1 MQGVYCGNQ
10 PMRISNATFEAEGD
24 TLPFKLNWASGIKNT
39 KQEMQCRVQI
49 YGRGSAFTEYSTGEE
64 RDGPMHFHSALPGI
78 HQVVELCNNLLVK
91 RSRKL
96 GALRNDLGIDK
107 SSKMR
112 LGPVAVMENEGMR
125 YCRKLAYVLVK
136 TLSRD
141 PSTLRLC
148 IFLICMSM
156 CLLQVILEFI
166 RDLNNLLEMS
176 ILESLL
182 LEFCELRSRPN

>member
-1 MQGVYCGNQ
+1 
-10 PMRISNATFEAEGD
+10 MRISNATFEAEGD

-49 YGRGSAFTEYSTGEE
+49 YMVAVVLLQSIALEKIET
-64 RDGPMHFHSALPGI
+64 GPMHFHSALPGI

-112 LGPVAVMENEGMR
+112 LELVTVMENEGMR
-125 YCRKLAYVLVK
+125 FCRKLAYILVK

-176 ILESLL
+176 ILEWLL
-182 LEFCELRSRPN
+182 LEFCQLRSRPN